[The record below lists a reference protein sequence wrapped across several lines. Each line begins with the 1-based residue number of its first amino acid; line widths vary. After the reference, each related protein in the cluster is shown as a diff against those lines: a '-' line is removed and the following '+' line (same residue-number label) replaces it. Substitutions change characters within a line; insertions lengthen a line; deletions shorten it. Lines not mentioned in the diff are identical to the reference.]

1 MNIKSYLIVDF
12 IKVNMKKYLLE
23 IKGYIIA
30 SLACYSLETA
40 ATAVTLFLPGYL
52 IDHYLEGL
60 GTIWYLVMCYVL
72 AFSAY
77 LIICYLINRFS
88 DYRRIKFEKSIKKDF
103 FDSVID
109 KDFEDYNKF
118 DVGEYLSMQANDI
131 TEMCQNYLSPLLSIY
146 GSIIMI
152 VVFGISLIICVNFSI
167 AIAIILGSIVASF
180 IPQLTATELAKRN
193 STYLKEVGKYTSKI
207 KTYFESHDI
216 LDKKSAD
223 SIKKVHQKDLES
235 VLSRNMHFRKL
246 NSFSMVLNGGSVE
259 FITVIS
265 FIMVAM
271 LLYSKS
277 ITIGMATAAFIY
289 STKFI
294 DPIYELNVNIGR
306 VKSTKNIQKKLQDII
321 FSKSSNSFKEIDKI
335 DQIETKHISKI
346 FGKTRINL
354 PDMEFVYPNKYL
366 ITGDNGAGKSV
377 LFRML
382 MHFYKPDNGEIQYN
396 KLNQVD
402 VGLLNTYSPQYPII
416 FETDYYN
423 NVTLYGTYN
432 DKNLSHYESFFP
444 SDLIEHI
451 KSRTMSKNLSGG
463 EKQVI
468 ALLRA
473 LCSEKPVL
481 LLDEPFSAMNGETIK
496 KFLSNLDKIQAMVII
511 IAHNVNDYS
520 NYFEHMYNIYN
531 TKSESDG
538 L

>member
-1 MNIKSYLIVDF
+1 
-12 IKVNMKKYLLE
+12 MKKYLLE
-23 IKGYIIA
+23 IKGYIIG

-52 IDHYLEGL
+52 VDHYLEGL
-60 GTIWYLVMCYVL
+60 GTIWYLVGCYIL
-72 AFSAY
+72 AFSVY
-77 LIICYLINRFS
+77 LIACYLINRFS
-88 DYRRIKFEKSIKKDF
+88 DYRRIKFEKSIKNDF
-103 FDSVID
+103 FNSVID
-109 KDFEDYNKF
+109 KNFEDYYKF

-146 GSIIMI
+146 RSIVMI
-152 VVFGISLIICVNFSI
+152 VVFGISLIVCVDFSI
-167 AIAIILGSIVASF
+167 AIAIILGSVLASF
-180 IPQLTATELAKRN
+180 MPQLTASKLAERN

-216 LDKKSAD
+216 LDKKSVN

-246 NSFSMVLNGGSVE
+246 NSFAMVLNGGSVE
-259 FITVIS
+259 FIAVIS

-289 STKFI
+289 STKFM

-306 VKSTKNIQKKLQDII
+306 VKSTRNIQEKLQDII
-321 FSKSSNSFKEIDKI
+321 FSKSSDSFKSLDRVEK
-335 DQIETKHISKI
+335 IETKDIT
-346 FGKTRINL
+346 KTLEKTEINL
-354 PDMEFVYPNKYL
+354 PDMEFIYPNKYL

-382 MHFYKPDNGEIQYN
+382 MRFYKPDNGEIKYDH
-396 KLNQVD
+396 LSQVD
-402 VGLLNTYSPQYPII
+402 VSLLNAYCPQYPVI

-423 NVTLYGTYN
+423 NVTLYGTYD
-432 DKNLSHYESFFP
+432 DKNLSLYEKFFP
-444 SDLIEHI
+444 DDLIENV
-451 KSRTMSKNLSGG
+451 KTSTDSKNLSGG

-473 LCSEKPVL
+473 LCSEKTVL
-481 LLDEPFSAMNGETIK
+481 LLDEPFSAMNEVTIE
-496 KFLSNLDKIQAMVII
+496 KFLSNLDKIKAMVII
-511 IAHNVNDYS
+511 IAHNVNNYS
-520 NYFEHMYNIYN
+520 NYFKHIYNIYG
-531 TKSESDG
+531 TKHKK
-538 L
+538 